1 MKIIVT
7 IIPTNLVANSLLSFF
22 WCFHRNQEQ
31 ETNFLQVGGL
41 VCVFLFLRPSTVK
54 ASSVWISWDTS
65 WDTREQINN
74 LMLNKLTSYAN
85 FLHRYFRIH
94 HLTFLTSQVVLFAH

>member
-22 WCFHRNQEQ
+22 LGFHRNQKQ
-31 ETNFLQVGGL
+31 ETNFQQVGGL

-54 ASSVWISWDTS
+54 ASSVWISWIPAGIPAGIPENRST
-65 WDTREQINN
+65 I
-74 LMLNKLTSYAN
+74 LC
-85 FLHRYFRIH
+85 
-94 HLTFLTSQVVLFAH
+94 